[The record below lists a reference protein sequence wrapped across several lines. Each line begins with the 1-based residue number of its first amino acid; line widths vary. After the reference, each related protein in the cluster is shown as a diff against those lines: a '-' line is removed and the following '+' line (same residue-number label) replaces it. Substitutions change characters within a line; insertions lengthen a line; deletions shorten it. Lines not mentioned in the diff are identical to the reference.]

1 MLLIDLAFTAVLC
14 YVLGVLLGVLPVASF
29 EYWRVVAAC
38 YSVKTAIWLF
48 FRIRLLLPVDDW
60 QKRGSPAD
68 DASPAL
74 IRSIYYFPYDFPV
87 FYGLLTF
94 LFYAAVTVCMVRSE
108 PPLTIDGGLLL
119 PGLVFGAGIGAGA
132 VAIGAPANLLFT
144 ARFSRRLSER
154 KVESFD
160 DIPGRRL
167 SLQAKIGTVA
177 IAIGCTPSLL
187 LFSVQSFL
195 QHTSLYEE
203 ADRVAELI
211 CRKII
216 DEPEETLGRWG
227 IEGVYPFV
235 VRDGDV
241 FFFGGRKPDPSV
253 RPLVLNN
260 SDDDNRILALRER
273 RNGYVVRFA
282 PGFQHS
288 RGAVVKIPKPRHH
301 YLAISLVVSLACLWP
316 LVTSLLMVQTV
327 VQPVLGIASTFH
339 RIIGRGRTEGSD
351 RVPIP
356 YKDEVGRLAFNANR
370 TIDILTEARRQLEE
384 NTSDLEEKNAEL
396 KEANRI
402 KGEFLANMSHELRT
416 PLNAIIGFS
425 QLMLRKVRDT
435 LPDRQFKN
443 LELIR
448 QSGEQL
454 LVLVGDLLDFEKIE
468 AGKMTMRWEEFELR
482 PFLSDLESVL
492 RPQAEEKGLRFELEL
507 GDLPEPIRGDRERL
521 RQILVNLLTNAIKY
535 SDEGTVKLTV
545 ERESDR
551 IIYRVSDD
559 GIGMTA
565 EQIKDIFDPFHQVD
579 GSETRERGGVGLGLA
594 IVGRLVGLFGGEV
607 SVSSEKGKG
616 SCFEVSLP
624 LVLSVSHLKPQG
636 FGADIL
642 LVDDSVDMLESIH
655 AELSQAGFR
664 VTVASSGEEALEIL
678 RVLKPRVILLDIV
691 MSGMDGWE
699 FLRWCRRTEALKGIP
714 IIVMSAVESEPDGLG
729 PEIAGWLAKPFDSR
743 TFLEKVGESMPDWDD
758 DLDRVLIVEDDE
770 RTGQLLQQTLQENG
784 VESLLID
791 TERQACAQ
799 LSRNLPRALILD
811 LNLDQGSGWFV
822 LAHLRSL
829 PGNELTKVY
838 VYTAGD
844 LNSGEV
850 DRLGRSQ
857 VTLVYKHGP
866 DSLPTLVNSIL
877 SSKESRGV

>member
-1 MLLIDLAFTAVLC
+1 
-14 YVLGVLLGVLPVASF
+14 
-29 EYWRVVAAC
+29 
-38 YSVKTAIWLF
+38 
-48 FRIRLLLPVDDW
+48 
-60 QKRGSPAD
+60 
-68 DASPAL
+68 
-74 IRSIYYFPYDFPV
+74 
-87 FYGLLTF
+87 
-94 LFYAAVTVCMVRSE
+94 
-108 PPLTIDGGLLL
+108 
-119 PGLVFGAGIGAGA
+119 
-132 VAIGAPANLLFT
+132 
-144 ARFSRRLSER
+144 
-154 KVESFD
+154 
-160 DIPGRRL
+160 
-167 SLQAKIGTVA
+167 
-177 IAIGCTPSLL
+177 
-187 LFSVQSFL
+187 
-195 QHTSLYEE
+195 
-203 ADRVAELI
+203 
-211 CRKII
+211 
-216 DEPEETLGRWG
+216 
-227 IEGVYPFV
+227 
-235 VRDGDV
+235 
-241 FFFGGRKPDPSV
+241 
-253 RPLVLNN
+253 
-260 SDDDNRILALRER
+260 
-273 RNGYVVRFA
+273 
-282 PGFQHS
+282 
-288 RGAVVKIPKPRHH
+288 
-301 YLAISLVVSLACLWP
+301 
-316 LVTSLLMVQTV
+316 
-327 VQPVLGIASTFH
+327 
-339 RIIGRGRTEGSD
+339 
-351 RVPIP
+351 VPIP